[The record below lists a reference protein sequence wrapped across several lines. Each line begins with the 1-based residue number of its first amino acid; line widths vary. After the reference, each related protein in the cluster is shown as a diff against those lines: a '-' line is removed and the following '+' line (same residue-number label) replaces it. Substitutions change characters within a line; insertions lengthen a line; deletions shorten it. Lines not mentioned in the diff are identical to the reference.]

1 MPIRTLV
8 RGWLAVGA
16 LAAVGGAADPSVE
29 DRLRALENQVQ
40 QLRQENADLKQEL
53 GWKDRQAPVLVQ
65 PAGKESKLVVGGFL
79 QAQAEFGSAADPRWA
94 GIKDR
99 FFFRR
104 ARIYVMGTMAEYFDF
119 KAELDLQGNA
129 LTAGTGLMARA
140 NEIYLQWH
148 RYPAAMVRVGQI
160 KPAFGAE
167 ALLGDTRSAAIERSL
182 PNDRLTDGRQLGV
195 GLVGELP
202 AAKVGYLLTVTNGN
216 GVNVSANDNSKFSKA
231 ARVYLTPLATAN
243 DKVILGVDG
252 LWADDLAVAKPDFG
266 FSGNQFSGRRSA
278 WGWDAQWIHGP
289 LDLSFE
295 YLHNTFKPTGAGEFA
310 ADGWH
315 AAAAYYLMPA
325 KVQALLRYEEFDP
338 NTTLGGNRT
347 HSWTVGLNYL
357 IKGEDLRVMLDY
369 IYGEVP
375 GSKEDGGRLL
385 TRMQLLF

>member
-1 MPIRTLV
+1 MTSTLFL
-8 RGWLAVGA
+8 RRLLAVA
-16 LAAVGGAADPSVE
+16 LASSVAGAAEPSVE

-40 QLRQENADLKQEL
+40 QLRQENAELKQEL

-65 PAGKESKLVVGGFL
+65 ATGKESKLILGGFL
-79 QAQAEFGSAADPRWA
+79 QAQAEFGRAADPRWA

-104 ARIYVMGTMAEYFDF
+104 ARIYVLGTMAEYFDF

-140 NEIYLQWH
+140 NEIYLQWR
-148 RYPAAMVRVGQI
+148 RYPAATLRVGQI

-195 GLVGELP
+195 GLLGELP
-202 AAKVGYLLTVTNGN
+202 DAKVGYLLTMANGN
-216 GVNVSANDNSKFSKA
+216 GVNASANDNSKFAKA
-231 ARVYLTPLATAN
+231 ARVYFTPLATAG

-252 LWADDLAVAKPDFG
+252 LWADDAAVTKPDFG
-266 FSGNQFSGRRSA
+266 FTGNLFSGRRSA
-278 WGWDAQWIHGP
+278 WGVDAQWIHGP
-289 LDLSFE
+289 LDLSVE
-295 YLHNTFKPTGAGEFA
+295 YLHNTFKPAGAAEFDA
-310 ADGWH
+310 AGWH
-315 AAAAYYLMPA
+315 AAAAYYLVPA
-325 KVQALLRYEEFDP
+325 RVQALLRYEEFDP

-347 HSWTVGLNYL
+347 HSWTAGLNYL
-357 IKGEDLRVMLDY
+357 IKGEDLRLMLDY
-369 IYGEVP
+369 MYGEVP